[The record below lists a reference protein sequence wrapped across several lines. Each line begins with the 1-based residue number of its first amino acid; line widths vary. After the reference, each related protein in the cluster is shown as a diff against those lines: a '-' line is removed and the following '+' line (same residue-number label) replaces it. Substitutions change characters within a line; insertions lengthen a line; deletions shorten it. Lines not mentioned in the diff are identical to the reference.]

1 MIFLFH
7 ASISSLIPQEPWKKI
22 NIKFQN
28 HFEFKNSNFDYA
40 LSVWG
45 AFSGRKTQS
54 VSLGRP
60 REQAKY
66 NIQWSKNVQNTIFH
80 FLKHL
85 LYYLQFFFCNF
96 TNETFVSHK

>member
-45 AFSGRKTQS
+45 AFSGRKT
-54 VSLGRP
+54 
-60 REQAKY
+60 
-66 NIQWSKNVQNTIFH
+66 
-80 FLKHL
+80 
-85 LYYLQFFFCNF
+85 
-96 TNETFVSHK
+96 